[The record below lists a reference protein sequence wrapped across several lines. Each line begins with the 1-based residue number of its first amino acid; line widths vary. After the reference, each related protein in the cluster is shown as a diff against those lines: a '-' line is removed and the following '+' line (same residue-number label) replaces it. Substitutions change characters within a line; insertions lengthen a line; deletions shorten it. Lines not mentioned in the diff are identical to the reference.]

1 MNRQAAAW
9 FVIVAVSN
17 TAAPPAPTEMT
28 IIIIIKMII
37 IKMII
42 VKMKRNV
49 IAYIGQNG
57 LQAEKYHRKWL
68 LSHEFVHSFII

>member
-28 IIIIIKMII
+28 IIIIKMII